1 MIINEGSCANVV
13 STALVR
19 KLKLSTVKHHKP
31 YRLAWLNECGEVKVT
46 KKVLILFFDW
56 EIF

>member
-46 KKVLILFFDW
+46 KKVLILFFD
-56 EIF
+56 